1 LKVTSPDDVS
11 GELKITVRDA
21 DGNDVELAFTEA
33 Q

>member
-1 LKVTSPDDVS
+1 LKVTSPDDVT
-11 GELKITVRDA
+11 GELKITVRGA